1 MGLPQPEIAA
11 MEVSIAC
18 NQLDILQ
25 YSVQAVACL
34 RSADAPPPASTTARD
49 GPVPAYGAHAGWARE
64 MPAGTQPAW
73 SAALRALRERTL
85 AEIEAQRA
93 RFILLTGRDWQLAD
107 VDFEAPASLPG
118 AGEGELRIAL
128 VARVVLRACTP
139 TLH

>member
-34 RSADAPPPASTTARD
+34 RSADAAPPASTTARD
-49 GPVPAYGAHAGWARE
+49 GPVPAYGAHAGWARQ
-64 MPAGTQPAW
+64 MPAGAQPAW